1 MAASLND
8 RDFRERME
16 RIETLLREVEQTA
29 NPQARAC
36 TREIVQSILDLH
48 GAALERM
55 LEQIAGSTRVG
66 VDLLES
72 VAEDDLV
79 GSMLLLYG
87 LHPLDTKTR
96 VHNALDKVRPALRS
110 HGGSVEFLGIVDGV
124 VRLRLHGGCDGCAS
138 SAATLKQS
146 IEQAIFDKAPEVT
159 AIELDEA
166 SVQAAPTANGRA
178 RVALPLLRS

>member
-8 RDFRERME
+8 RDIRARME
-16 RIETLLREVEQTA
+16 RIETLLRDVERI
-29 NPQARAC
+29 PDGQARAC
-36 TREIVQSILDLH
+36 TREIVQAILDLH
-48 GAALERM
+48 GAGLERM

-72 VAEDDLV
+72 VAGDELV

-87 LHPLDTKTR
+87 LHPLDMETR
-96 VHNALDKVRPALRS
+96 VRQALDKVRPSLRS
-110 HGGSVEFLGIVDGV
+110 HHSSVEFLGIADSV
-124 VRLRLHGGCDGCAS
+124 VRLRLHGGCDGCSS
-138 SAATLKQS
+138 SADTLKQS

-159 AIELDEA
+159 VVEIDGAGAEA
-166 SVQAAPTANGRA
+166 ALATNGRA